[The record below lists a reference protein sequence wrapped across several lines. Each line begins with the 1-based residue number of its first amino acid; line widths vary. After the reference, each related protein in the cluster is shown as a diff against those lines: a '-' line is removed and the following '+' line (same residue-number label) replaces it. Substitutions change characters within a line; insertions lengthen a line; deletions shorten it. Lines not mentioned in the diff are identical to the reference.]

1 MTFAPQ
7 AKPPGYYKKPSP
19 ETMRKNR
26 EKYHKLY
33 EDEMKWMKDNLQTLQ
48 NNSKFLFEMYMILVS
63 GSRKI
68 TSKME
73 SAIINGVI
81 KCKNSPLYNDE
92 LRKEA
97 DEKLEPILSKINFI
111 ESLAEHKKIHSIE
124 FIRNVKDFV
133 KRNYRITR
141 SQMEALNNVYK
152 KLNKGNNDETK

>member
-19 ETMRKNR
+19 ETMKKNR

-48 NNSKFLFEMYMILVS
+48 NNSKFLFEMYMILVT

-68 TSKME
+68 TPKMQL
-73 SAIINGVI
+73 AIVNGVYR
-81 KCKNSPLYNDE
+81 CKNSPLYNDE

-97 DEKLEPILSKINFI
+97 DEKLEPILSKINYI
-111 ESLAEHKKIHSIE
+111 ETLAKHKKVHSIE

-133 KRNYRITR
+133 KRNHKITR

>member
-7 AKPPGYYKKPSP
+7 AKFPSYYKKPSP

-26 EKYHKLY
+26 ETYHKAY
-33 EDEMKWMKDNLQTLQ
+33 ADEMKWMKDNLQTLQ
-48 NNSKFLFEMYMILVS
+48 NNSKFLFEMYMILVT

-68 TSKME
+68 TPKMQL
-73 SAIINGVI
+73 AIINGVYR
-81 KCKNSPLYNDE
+81 CKNSPLYNDE

-97 DEKLEPILSKINFI
+97 DEKLEPILSKINYI
-111 ESLAEHKKIHSIE
+111 ETLAKHKKVHSIE

-133 KRNYRITR
+133 KRNHKITR

-152 KLNKGNNDETK
+152 KLTKGNNDEK

>member
-7 AKPPGYYKKPSP
+7 AKPQGYYKKPSP

-33 EDEMKWMKDNLQTLQ
+33 EDEMKWMKDNVQTLQ

-68 TSKME
+68 TPKMQL
-73 SAIINGVI
+73 AIINGVYR
-81 KCKNSPLYNDE
+81 CKNSPLYNDE

-97 DEKLEPILSKINFI
+97 DEKLEPILSKINYI
-111 ESLAEHKKIHSIE
+111 ETLAKHQKVHSIE

-133 KRNYRITR
+133 KRNHKITR

-152 KLNKGNNDETK
+152 KLNKGNNDEK

>member
-1 MTFAPQ
+1 MVFAPQ

-48 NNSKFLFEMYMILVS
+48 NNSKFLFEMYMILVT

-68 TSKME
+68 TPKMQL
-73 SAIINGVI
+73 AIINGVYR
-81 KCKNSPLYNDE
+81 CKNSPLYNDE

-97 DEKLEPILSKINFI
+97 DEKLEPILSKINYI
-111 ESLAEHKKIHSIE
+111 ETLAKHKKVHSLG
-124 FIRNVKDFV
+124 FIKNVKDFV
-133 KRNYRITR
+133 KRNHKITR

>member
-19 ETMRKNR
+19 ETMKKNR

-48 NNSKFLFEMYMILVS
+48 NNSKFLFEMYMILVT

-68 TSKME
+68 TPKMQF
-73 SAIINGVI
+73 AIINGVYR
-81 KCKNSPLYNDE
+81 CKNSPLYNDE

-97 DEKLEPILSKINFI
+97 DEKLEPILSKINYI
-111 ESLAEHKKIHSIE
+111 ETLAKHKKVHSLG
-124 FIRNVKDFV
+124 FIKNVKDFV
-133 KRNYRITR
+133 KRNHKITR

-152 KLNKGNNDETK
+152 KLNKGNNDETE

>member
-1 MTFAPQ
+1 MTFSPP
-7 AKPPGYYKKPSP
+7 AKFPKYYKKPSP
-19 ETMRKNR
+19 ETLKKNR

-33 EDEMKWMKDNLQTLQ
+33 EDEMKWMKDNVQTLQ

-68 TSKME
+68 TPKMQL
-73 SAIINGVI
+73 AIVNGVYR
-81 KCKNSPLYNDE
+81 CKNSPLYNYE

-97 DEKLEPILSKINFI
+97 DEKLEPILSKINYI
-111 ESLAEHKKIHSIE
+111 ETLAKHQKVHSIE

-133 KRNYRITR
+133 KRNHKITR

-152 KLNKGNNDETK
+152 KLTKGNNDER

>member
-48 NNSKFLFEMYMILVS
+48 NNSKFLFEMYMIIVT

-68 TSKME
+68 TPKME
-73 SAIINGVI
+73 SAIINGI
-81 KCKNSPLYNDE
+81 NRCKNDPRYNEE

-97 DEKLEPILSKINFI
+97 DEKLEPILSKINYI
-111 ESLAEHKKIHSIE
+111 ETLAKHQKVHSIE

-133 KRNYRITR
+133 KRNHKITR

-152 KLNKGNNDETK
+152 KLNKGNNDEK

>member
-1 MTFAPQ
+1 MTFSPP
-7 AKPPGYYKKPSP
+7 AKFPKYYKKPSP
-19 ETMRKNR
+19 ETMKKNR
-26 EKYHKLY
+26 EKYRKLY
-33 EDEMKWMKDNLQTLQ
+33 EDEMKWMKDNVQTLQ

-68 TSKME
+68 TPKME

-81 KCKNSPLYNDE
+81 KCKNSPLYNNE

-97 DEKLEPILSKINFI
+97 DEKLEPILSKINYI
-111 ESLAEHKKIHSIE
+111 ETLAKHQKVHSIE

-133 KRNYRITR
+133 KRNHKITR

-152 KLNKGNNDETK
+152 KLNKGNNDEK

>member
-26 EKYHKLY
+26 ELY
-33 EDEMKWMKDNLQTLQ
+33 RETYKDEMEWLKDNLEKLVKNDDRFLQ
-48 NNSKFLFEMYMILVS
+48 EMYMILVT

-68 TSKME
+68 TPKME
-73 SAIINGVI
+73 LAIINGVDR
-81 KCKNSPLYNDE
+81 CKSSPLYNE
-92 LRKEA
+92 YVRIAA
-97 DEKLEPILSKINFI
+97 DEKLEPILSKINYI
-111 ESLAEHKKIHSIE
+111 ETLAKHQKVHSIE

-133 KRNYRITR
+133 KRNHKITR

-152 KLNKGNNDETK
+152 KLNEGNK

>member
-19 ETMRKNR
+19 ETMKKNR

-48 NNSKFLFEMYMILVS
+48 NNSKFLFEMYMILVT

-68 TSKME
+68 TPKMQF
-73 SAIINGVI
+73 AIINGVYR
-81 KCKNSPLYNDE
+81 CKNSPLYNDE

-97 DEKLEPILSKINFI
+97 DEKLEPILSKINYI
-111 ESLAEHKKIHSIE
+111 ETLAKHQKVHSIG
-124 FIRNVKDFV
+124 FIKSVKDFV
-133 KRNYRITR
+133 KRNHKITR

-152 KLNKGNNDETK
+152 KLNKGNNDETE

>member
-19 ETMRKNR
+19 ETMKKNR

-48 NNSKFLFEMYMILVS
+48 NNSKFLFEMYMILVT

-68 TSKME
+68 TPKMQL
-73 SAIINGVI
+73 AIINGVYR
-81 KCKNSPLYNDE
+81 CKNSPLYNDE

-97 DEKLEPILSKINFI
+97 DEKLEPILSKINYI
-111 ESLAEHKKIHSIE
+111 ETLAKHQKVHSIE

-133 KRNYRITR
+133 KRNHKITR

-152 KLNKGNNDETK
+152 KLTKGNNDER

>member
-1 MTFAPQ
+1 MVFAPQ

-48 NNSKFLFEMYMILVS
+48 NNSKFLFEMYMILVT

-68 TSKME
+68 TPKME
-73 SAIINGVI
+73 LAIINGVDR
-81 KCKNSPLYNDE
+81 CKSSPLYNE
-92 LRKEA
+92 YVRIAA
-97 DEKLEPILSKINFI
+97 DEKLEPILSKINYI
-111 ESLAEHKKIHSIE
+111 ETLAKHQKVHSIE

-133 KRNYRITR
+133 KRNHKITR

-152 KLNKGNNDETK
+152 KLNKGNNDEK

>member
-1 MTFAPQ
+1 MVFAPQ

-19 ETMRKNR
+19 ETMKKNR

-48 NNSKFLFEMYMILVS
+48 NNSKFLFEMYMILVT

-68 TSKME
+68 TPKMQL
-73 SAIINGVI
+73 AIINGVYR
-81 KCKNSPLYNDE
+81 CKNSPLYNDE

-97 DEKLEPILSKINFI
+97 DEKLEPILSKINYI
-111 ESLAEHKKIHSIE
+111 ETLAKHKKVHSLG
-124 FIRNVKDFV
+124 FIKNVKDFV
-133 KRNYRITR
+133 KRNHKITR

>member
-26 EKYHKLY
+26 ETYAKSYK
-33 EDEMKWMKDNLQTLQ
+33 DEIEWFKDNLKTLIQ
-48 NNSKFLFEMYMILVS
+48 LNDNFMIEMYSILVT

-68 TSKME
+68 TPKME
-73 SAIINGVI
+73 SSIVNGVI
-81 KCKNSPLYNDE
+81 RFKNDPRYNDE
-92 LRKEA
+92 LREEA
-97 DEKLEPILSKINFI
+97 DERLEPILSKINFI

-124 FIRNVKDFV
+124 FIRSVKDFV
-133 KRNYRITR
+133 KRNHKITR

-152 KLNKGNNDETK
+152 KLNKGNNDER

>member
-19 ETMRKNR
+19 ETMKKNR

-48 NNSKFLFEMYMILVS
+48 NNSKFLFEMYMILVT

-68 TSKME
+68 TPKMQL
-73 SAIINGVI
+73 AIINGVYR
-81 KCKNSPLYNDE
+81 CKNDPRYNDE

-97 DEKLEPILSKINFI
+97 DEKLEPILSKINYI
-111 ESLAEHKKIHSIE
+111 ETLAKHQKVHSIE

-133 KRNYRITR
+133 KRNHKITR

-152 KLNKGNNDETK
+152 KLNKGNNDETE